1 MKNRLLQFGT
11 LAICTTLTVISSTSI
26 EQLLPNNNNI
36 AVAQTAEEGI
46 SRQVYQKASPATVT
60 VQTSRG
66 HGSGFV
72 VSQDGLII
80 TNAHVIKPSPS
91 QQENYN
97 PHDFPSVVTVVFA
110 DGRKVAADV
119 LGFGRDGL
127 DLAILKIHN
136 QKNLSALPLAK
147 VEAASVGDRVFALG
161 TPRSRDYRNTFTQGH
176 ITRINPADGEIQH
189 DAVIHGGNSG
199 GPLLNS
205 QGQVIGVNTSA
216 ISTKEKLN
224 TGMNFAIPVSQVHS
238 FLTAARRREI
248 SSIPTIFQPQEK
260 PNPTT
265 ISLNGRVINGNL
277 GKNRLIRNNGSF
289 VNLYQFQGR
298 TGQQVVI
305 EMNSQMFNPVLILYQ
320 ITSDGKRKEVAQS
333 IDKGPGDL
341 NSQIVTTL
349 PEDGVYLIFASSL
362 IFWRKSR
369 EYGFIFTLE

>member
-26 EQLLPNNNNI
+26 EQILPNNDNT

-60 VQTSRG
+60 VQTKRG

-136 QKNLSALPLAK
+136 QKNLTTLPLAK
-147 VEAASVGDRVFALG
+147 VGAASVGDRIFALG
-161 TPRSRDYRNTFTQGH
+161 TPLHTDFKNSFTQGN
-176 ITRINPADGEIQH
+176 ITRINSADGEIEH
-189 DAVIHGGNSG
+189 DARIMGGNSG
-199 GPLLNS
+199 GPLLNT
-205 QGQVIGVNTSA
+205 QGQVVGVNRA
-216 ISTKEKLN
+216 GIGELN
-224 TGMNFAIPVSQVHS
+224 TGMNFAISVSQVHS
-238 FLTAARRREI
+238 FIAAARRKDV
-248 SSIPTIFQPQEK
+248 SSIPTIFKPKEK

-277 GKNRLIRNNGSF
+277 GKNRLIRDNGSF

-320 ITSDGKRKEVAQS
+320 ITSDGKHKEVAQG

-362 IFWRKSR
+362 DPGETGNYILQANTKP
-369 EYGFIFTLE
+369 